1 MKNKSIIAALMMLV
15 NMTATADVL
24 NQGDKLVKSLELE
37 FDDQAK
43 AENVFISWELSGD
56 WDQFDYSFS
65 QGTLEDNVLTIHAKD
80 YKGFAGGH
88 NGIALTIR
96 GKSKTPEGDYTLSMH
111 VKDVTGDLDF
121 SKDDLNADFQISYL
135 LPPPPPL
142 WKQFLVPG
150 LIILALILG
159 GLLVFHFSAK
169 FPDGLLQLGHDEI
182 ELKGRK
188 KISVKK
194 ELEKIGRNVNT
205 EMDVVLIRKRFVS
218 YQGPTIK
225 EMKGCELHKSDGSLL
240 GTGDVIYPDETIYGL
255 KDANDDDIII
265 RQC

>member
-1 MKNKSIIAALMMLV
+1 MVFVAISAN
-15 NMTATADVL
+15 ADDL
-24 NQGDKLVKSLELE
+24 KQGDKLIKSLELD
-37 FDDQAK
+37 FDEQAK
-43 AENVFISWELSGD
+43 SDDVFISWELSGD
-56 WDQFDYSFS
+56 WDKFDYSFS
-65 QGTLEDNVLTIHAKD
+65 QGTLEDNVFTIRANE
-80 YKGFAGGH
+80 YKGFANGH
-88 NGIALTIR
+88 EGIVLTLE
-96 GKSKTPEGDYTLSMH
+96 GKSKTDEGNYNLSMH
-111 VKDVTGDLDF
+111 VKDVTNDLDF
-121 SKDDLNADFQISYL
+121 PKDALNADFQINYI

-142 WKQFLVPG
+142 WKQLLVPF
-150 LIILALILG
+150 LIILALILVG
-159 GLLVFHFSAK
+159 FLVFHISAK

-225 EMKGCELHKSDGSLL
+225 EMKGCELHRSDGSLL